1 MAIPFRIL
9 ARTRSLFIIP
19 ISILRLYIL
28 RGGGGGGVQTYNFGN
43 FDYEIRVEGK
53 ARTRPQFF
61 RLVLGPFAQFYP
73 FEASE
78 QKWGQTPKSQPKEI
92 EL

>member
-28 RGGGGGGVQTYNFGN
+28 RGGG
-43 FDYEIRVEGK
+43 K
-53 ARTRPQFF
+53 ARTRPEFF